1 MAEWPLLIL
10 KSASTTLINLAP
22 YVLLGVL
29 LSEILKYVEWS
40 KLVIRHASAAPVAS
54 IFWAVALGLV
64 SPMCTYGTL
73 PIVLTLFGMGFPIAS
88 LTAFLVAS
96 SLMNPQLFIITWGG
110 ISPTLALY
118 RLISVA
124 IFALLF
130 GLLLHTIKPVKL
142 VNPSSSP
149 EQEPRSK
156 SKKSLSWPQF
166 LKGSFR
172 SLQFVGFYII
182 VGVLLGAVVDVMI
195 PKEWLMT
202 AFGGPEW
209 LGILIGALLGIPF
222 YACGGGTI
230 PLIDAMLDK
239 GMSIGAALAFFIVGP
254 ATRITPL
261 VALAAIIR
269 PRIIGLLVFLL
280 LCYAVVIGLIVDMFI

>member
-10 KSASTTLINLAP
+10 KSASTTFVNLAP
-22 YVLLGVL
+22 YVLLGVV
-29 LSEILKYVEWS
+29 LSELLKYIEWS
-40 KLVIRHASAAPVAS
+40 NLLIRHASISPLIS

-73 PIVLTLFGMGFPIAS
+73 PIVLTLLGMGFPVAS

-118 RLISVA
+118 RVASVA

-130 GLLLHTIKPVKL
+130 GFLLHTIQPVKL
-142 VNPSSSP
+142 VNPSLRP
-149 EQEPRSK
+149 EQESRSK
-156 SKKSLSWPQF
+156 SNKSLSWPLF

-172 SLQFVGFYII
+172 SLQFVGFYI
-182 VGVLLGAVVDVMI
+182 VAGVLMGAIIDVLI
-195 PKEWLMT
+195 PKAWFLT

-239 GMSIGAALAFFIVGP
+239 GMSVGAALAFFIVGP
-254 ATRITPL
+254 ATRVTPL

-269 PRIIGLLVFLL
+269 PRVIGLLVLLL
-280 LCYAVVIGLIVDMFI
+280 LCYAVVVGLIIDTLV